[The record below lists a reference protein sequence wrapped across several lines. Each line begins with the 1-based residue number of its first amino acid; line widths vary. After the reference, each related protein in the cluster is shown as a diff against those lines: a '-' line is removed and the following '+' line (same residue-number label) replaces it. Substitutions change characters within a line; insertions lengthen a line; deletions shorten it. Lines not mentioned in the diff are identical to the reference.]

1 MQATFTG
8 SLHPPWMTRALTKKP
23 EDLNDSFGIA
33 LAAVT
38 LLGYFIYQLYDGSV
52 YTRSVSGYVIT
63 SKNETFLW
71 VIASI
76 LVILSSILIYIFI
89 KKKI

>member
-1 MQATFTG
+1 
-8 SLHPPWMTRALTKKP
+8 MTRALTKKP

-38 LLGYFIYQLYDGSV
+38 LLGYFIYQLCDGSV

-89 KKKI
+89 NKKI